1 MFKFKNTNETI
12 NNINNFF
19 DTIDKAVIVFRE
31 GIKNYLYNHIDQF
44 NTNLESM
51 AALEDEA
58 DNFRHQIETNIYSL
72 SSLTRVWGDTI
83 RLIENMDDI
92 VDILESSLFQF
103 EIERPYIPV
112 ELYSDF
118 LKLTELSTMAVE
130 NLIPAAKSYF
140 KNPENI
146 NEKIHRVY
154 FYEKETDKQ
163 AQTLKRKVFH
173 ELSTLKLSEKFHLR
187 YFALHIEN
195 LSDTAEKATDQ
206 LLIMTVKR
214 GI

>member
-12 NNINNFF
+12 NNINKFF

-44 NTNLESM
+44 NANLESM

-58 DNFRHQIETNIYSL
+58 DNFRHQIEANIYSL

-112 ELYSDF
+112 ALYSDF

-173 ELSTLKLSEKFHLR
+173 ELNTLKLSEKFHLR